1 MKPFIP
7 KQTKQVK
14 DRLEVKVDTRL
25 IARLDKYCEYLES
38 DRDYVLSQALG
49 LIFRKDK
56 AFQVWLTEKDAK
68 KVAEP
73 PVASPANPAVKIQQ
87 ADSNRRGTN

>member
-14 DRLEVKVDTRL
+14 ERLEVKVDTRL

-56 AFQVWLTEKDAK
+56 AFQVWLTEKDPR

-73 PVASPANPAVKIQQ
+73 AVVSPASPAGKIQQ
-87 ADSNRRGTN
+87 LDSNRRGTN